1 IPLFLQLIASAIISG
16 LCFIFQKPSFGTNR
30 LLHLLHLY
38 LCFLLDLLY
47 RNPAFTMSAE
57 FLQKIH
63 FTVISITSEISEMN
77 LYINMP
83 KIKLYP
89 EFPKIQKLRKSLT
102 FANFRISPAT

>member
-83 KIKLYP
+83 KIKLYLSS
-89 EFPKIQKLRKSLT
+89 I
-102 FANFRISPAT
+102 ISQFELQSTYSKVGLQES